1 MHRSFAV
8 VLGALALALV
18 ALRGGLRGEVAADVL
33 REGLAAMMIFTAIGA
48 VAGKIAEHLLQHT
61 VETQFRDRVQWFQ
74 QERQKLETQNQTPD
88 ES

>member
-18 ALRGGLRGEVAADVL
+18 VLRGGLRGEVAADVL
-33 REGLAAMMIFTAIGA
+33 CEGMLAMMIFLGIGA
-48 VAGKIAEHLLQHT
+48 IAGKIADHLLQHT
-61 VETQFRDRVQWFQ
+61 VETQFRARVQWFQ
-74 QERQKLETQNQTPD
+74 QEQQKLEAQNQTTD

>member
-18 ALRGGLRGEVAADVL
+18 VLRGGLRGEVAADVL
-33 REGLAAMMIFTAIGA
+33 CEGMLAMIIFSGIGA
-48 VAGKIAEHLLQHT
+48 IAGKIADHLLQHT
-61 VETQFRDRVQWFQ
+61 VETQFRARVQWFQ
-74 QERQKLETQNQTPD
+74 QEQQKLDAQNQTTD